1 MTRKTIAASLA
12 AVIFAASLPAAAM
25 ARPDFHGRYRDCP
38 ALADCPAQTQLTA
51 DQKAQLDKFHEEHY
65 KAVTPL
71 RDSLREKYMTLNA
84 LSGNPNASPDEIR
97 QLTADITKLR
107 TQIRTVNDDFSA
119 KLVKAGLPCPRNGM
133 GYGRHDGYGMGYGH
147 RGYGHDG
154 YGHGMGR
161 GDCLR

>member
-1 MTRKTIAASLA
+1 
-12 AVIFAASLPAAAM
+12 
-25 ARPDFHGRYRDCP
+25 
-38 ALADCPAQTQLTA
+38 
-51 DQKAQLDKFHEEHY
+51 
-65 KAVTPL
+65 
-71 RDSLREKYMTLNA
+71 MTLNA

>member
-25 ARPDFHGRYRDCP
+25 ARPDFQGRYR
-38 ALADCPAQTQLTA
+38 DCPAQTQLTA

-84 LSGNPNASPDEIR
+84 LSANPNASPDEIR

-119 KLVKAGLPCPRNGM
+119 KLVKAGLPGM
-133 GYGRHDGYGMGYGH
+133 GYGRHDGYGMGHGH

-154 YGHGMGR
+154 YGMGR
-161 GDCLR
+161 GGCLR